1 MDASSRARYFEIEE
15 NVISGEIYAL
25 MDDIHSANELNIDNL
40 MNDSDTEYVVEEKIQ
55 PDQYTQDTKIITLE
69 VNTHVVS
76 SDPLNEKQ
84 KRKDK

>member
-1 MDASSRARYFEIEE
+1 MDASSRARYFEVEE

-40 MNDSDTEYVVEEKIQ
+40 MNDSDTKYVVEEKIQ

-84 KRKDK
+84 KKKDK

>member
-40 MNDSDTEYVVEEKIQ
+40 MNDSDTEYVVEEKFNR
-55 PDQYTQDTKIITLE
+55 T
-69 VNTHVVS
+69 NTHRI
-76 SDPLNEKQ
+76 PK
-84 KRKDK
+84 